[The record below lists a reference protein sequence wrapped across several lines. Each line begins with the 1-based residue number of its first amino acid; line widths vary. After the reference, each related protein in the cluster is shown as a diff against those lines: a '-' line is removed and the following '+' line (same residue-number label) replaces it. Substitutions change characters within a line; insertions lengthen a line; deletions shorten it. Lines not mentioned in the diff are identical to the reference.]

1 MPSAMNT
8 HPQAP
13 PSDTLVSG
21 AQPLLPTPEE
31 QQARIQ
37 AKREKK
43 ERKHARLRFFFGW
56 CEGCQAFGSA
66 F

>member
-1 MPSAMNT
+1 MNTQPQARPSA
-8 HPQAP
+8 
-13 PSDTLVSG
+13 TLASG
-21 AQPLLPTPEE
+21 SQSAAGTPEE
-31 QQARIQ
+31 QQARAQ
-37 AKREKK
+37 AKLAKK